1 MTQVSII
8 KTERYNYPE
17 LYSGV
22 KRSLE
27 LLGGIDKFVKKGNRV
42 LIKPNLLASKSP
54 EDAVTTHPIFVK
66 AVINLVKEAGGI
78 PYIGDSPSLFSL
90 KKVTK
95 KTGMEDVA
103 AETGAQILEFVESV
117 TIPRGDN
124 GNIFKSLEIAKEL
137 KEIDVII
144 NLPKLKTH
152 VQMYLTLGVKNLFG
166 CIIGKRKAQWH
177 LKAGVNNIYFAK
189 MIVELYEYIRPS
201 LTIVDGI
208 IGMEGDGPSGGV
220 KRDIGLTIAGAD
232 AVAVDAMICH
242 ILGGD
247 FDKFYTHKVA
257 KERNTGE
264 TDINRIEVL
273 GEKIEDVKIRDFKF
287 PSAIVDTNFSSYPF
301 IGKHIRNFLIS
312 KPREDR
318 DECTLC
324 SFCIE
329 ACPPQVIKKGNGRL
343 IFNYDEC
350 IRCFCCS
357 EVCPEDAMKV
367 RHGFLHRI
375 LGI

>member
-1 MTQVSII
+1 MTQVSAV
-8 KTERYNYPE
+8 KTKHYNYSE
-17 LYSGV
+17 VYDGV
-22 KRSLE
+22 KKSVA
-27 LLGGIDKFVKKGNRV
+27 LLGGIDKFVKRGSRV

-54 EDAVTTHPIFVK
+54 DDSVTTHPLFVK
-66 AVINLVKEAGGI
+66 AVVNLVKDAGGI
-78 PYIGDSPSLFSL
+78 PYIGDSPSLLSL
-90 KKVTK
+90 KKVAK

-103 AETGAQILEFVESV
+103 METGAKILEFDESV
-117 TIPRGDN
+117 TIKREN

-137 KEIDVII
+137 NEIDAII

-189 MIVELYEYIRPS
+189 MLVELYEYIKPS

-208 IGMEGDGPSGGV
+208 RGMEGDGPSGGHP
-220 KRDIGLTIAGAD
+220 RDIGLIFAGAD
-232 AVAVDAMICH
+232 AVAVDTMICH

-247 FDKFYTHKVA
+247 FKKFYTYTVA
-257 KERNTGE
+257 RERNAGV
-264 TDINRIEVL
+264 TDI
-273 GEKIEDVKIRDFKF
+273 EKIELLGERIENILVRDFKF
-287 PSAIVDTNFSSYPF
+287 PTVIIDANFSNYPF
-301 IGKHIRNFLIS
+301 IGRHLRNFLIS

-318 DECTLC
+318 ETCTLC

-367 RHGFLHRI
+367 RQGFLNRV

>member
-1 MTQVSII
+1 MTQVSAV
-8 KTERYNYPE
+8 KTEQYNYSE
-17 LYSGV
+17 VYNGV
-22 KRSLE
+22 KKSVV
-27 LLGGIDKFVKKGNRV
+27 LLGGIDKFVKKGSRV
-42 LIKPNLLASKSP
+42 LIKPNLLSSKSP
-54 EDAVTTHPIFVK
+54 DDAVTTHPVFVK

-78 PYIGDSPSLFSL
+78 PYIGDSPSLLSL

-103 AETGAQILEFVESV
+103 TETGAQILEFVESV
-117 TIPRGDN
+117 TINRDN

-189 MIVELYEYIRPS
+189 MLVELYEYIKPS

-208 IGMEGDGPSGGV
+208 RGMEGDGPSGGHP
-220 KRDIGLTIAGAD
+220 RDIGLIFAGAD
-232 AVAVDAMICH
+232 AVAVDTMICH

-247 FDKFYTHKVA
+247 FKKFYTYTVA
-257 KERNTGE
+257 RERNAGI
-264 TDINRIEVL
+264 TDIDKIELL
-273 GEKIEDVKIRDFKF
+273 GEKIGNILVRDFKF
-287 PSAIVDTNFSSYPF
+287 PTAVVDANFSNYPF

-312 KPREDR
+312 KLKEDR
-318 DECTLC
+318 ETCTLC

-367 RHGFLHRI
+367 RQGFLYRL